1 MFASMIGAT
10 QHSEIFIAEGE
21 DMAKEELKQ
30 ILEKASSLLKF
41 LPIISH
47 TINLRRTFITLP

>member
-1 MFASMIGAT
+1 MFASMTGAT

-30 ILEKASSLLKF
+30 FLEKASSLFMVTFQNSF
-41 LPIISH
+41 LLFHIQ
-47 TINLRRTFITLP
+47 